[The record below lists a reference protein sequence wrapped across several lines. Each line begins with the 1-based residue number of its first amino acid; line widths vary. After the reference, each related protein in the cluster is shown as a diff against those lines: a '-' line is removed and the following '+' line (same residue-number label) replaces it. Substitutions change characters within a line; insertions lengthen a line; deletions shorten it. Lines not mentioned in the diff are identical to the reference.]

1 MVRSFLTRGSLAAL
15 GAFIPSVRPVL
26 ILGILVV
33 SYDASVQTVVG
44 LTGTYFGLAL
54 VLVAGF
60 TVSAI
65 FRLSRMKNESVEA
78 LRAPIT
84 EEFRL
89 ASGAAVSLGVFAAV
103 GGILL
108 PLVLSVDPVLFR
120 TYWFGTALSLLVLPF
135 SATLLGVY
143 QTRNRDGENLAIA
156 VTAALFQVLVAVSV
170 VRAELSSLNAV
181 LVIGVSGVVS
191 DVGALVYRL
200 KRLGFEEG
208 TTRRVLS
215 DSVSLFVASPI
226 HAIRELPSRLKP
238 ALDGLVLMTVFTV
251 AGTVAAANGPR
262 DGAVVVLVVALMRAV
277 VIPLKQFGLVGGRLI
292 AQAGGTLAD
301 DRVRFFQLTAIATGI
316 LVSIAASLL
325 VVRAIAT
332 PLSLI
337 PWMIISMMALQ
348 LCMEPVTGFGFG
360 AQKVLTSPTFGLRSL
375 VVISLGLTIPALL
388 TLWLLGWGSAESIW
402 AVVFLGRLIFFS
414 SLVMRLANW
423 SSASQLRR

>member
-1 MVRSFLTRGSLAAL
+1 M

-65 FRLSRMKNESVEA
+65 FRLSRLKNESVEA

-89 ASGAAVSLGVFAAV
+89 ASGAAVSLGVFAAA
-103 GGILL
+103 GGFLL

-120 TYWFGTALSLLVLPF
+120 TYWFGAALSLLILPF

-170 VRAELSSLNAV
+170 VAAELSSLNAV

-208 TTRRVLS
+208 TTRLVLA
-215 DSVSLFVASPI
+215 DSVRLFVASPI

-251 AGTVAAANGPR
+251 AGTVAAASGPR

-301 DRVRFFQLTAIATGI
+301 DRARFLQLTAIATGI

-337 PWMIISMMALQ
+337 PWMIVSMMALQ

-360 AQKVLTSPTFGLRSL
+360 AQKVLTSPTFGLKSL

-388 TLWLLGWGSAESIW
+388 TLWLLGLGSAESIW
-402 AVVFLGRLIFFS
+402 AVVFLGRLVFFS
-414 SLVMRLANW
+414 SLVIRLANL